1 MSLIFSSLCLS
12 CMLEED
18 TPYTLTIDGYKANFY
33 GYYYVDG
40 ELVRSFEGIEDFT
53 DSAGN
58 THYYYDR
65 DLEEFDSIKVYAF
78 KSNEKCTLT
87 ASIWSANLE
96 VATETSGE
104 YEYESYDEDTD
115 TYTYKIA
122 LDPLYYESDDDSTDG
137 DE

>member
-1 MSLIFSSLCLS
+1 
-12 CMLEED
+12 MLEED

-40 ELVRSFEGIEDFT
+40 EFVRSFEGIEDFT

-78 KSNEKCTLT
+78 KSDEKCTLT

-122 LDPLYYESDDDSTDG
+122 LDPLYYESDDDSTDE
-137 DE
+137 DD